1 MATYDDENEMKGK
14 QKMSKY
20 GPAIE
25 KQIDS
30 LITFMETHLIHR
42 NFTPTESANMR
53 QVLYTIVHTA
63 QLEAVGAIR
72 PDLKNTLNEDPEVRN
87 RKVTKILESMKWLW
101 QPPQF

>member
-1 MATYDDENEMKGK
+1 MSKL
-14 QKMSKY
+14 SKY

-25 KQIDS
+25 KQIDF
-30 LITFMETHLIHR
+30 LITFMEAHLIHR

-72 PDLKNTLNEDPEVRN
+72 PDLKNTLNEDPTVRN
-87 RKVTKILESMKWLW
+87 RKLEETLESMKWIW
-101 QPPQF
+101 QSPAD

>member
-1 MATYDDENEMKGK
+1 
-14 QKMSKY
+14 MSKY

-42 NFTPTESANMR
+42 KFTPTESDNMR

-72 PDLKNTLNEDPEVRN
+72 PDLKNHLNEDPTVRN
-87 RKVTKILESMKWLW
+87 RKIEKILESMKWLW
-101 QPPQF
+101 QPPF

>member
-1 MATYDDENEMKGK
+1 MN
-14 QKMSKY
+14 KY